1 MVNKSEQTDP
11 SLWEELQ
18 HQSLL
23 QLRLPSEQLQDYSGL
38 LKESQLI

>member
-23 QLRLPSEQLQDYSGL
+23 QLRLPSEKRQDYSGP
-38 LKESQLI
+38 LKERQLI